1 MTQLWRP
8 PAAWVLPPSGSL
20 PVTRGEQ
27 QGRAEWT
34 QRINSSEPGQGQQP
48 GGKPLFYGRSA
59 PSQVRHSFTEGLHT
73 WILSSLSPQELQSH
87 DRKRG
92 QGHRAAPTFNTTM
105 IKSPLHFK
113 SNKWRPLPA
122 RYPSALEASP
132 PAEPKPPS
140 GLSLYFLEINPP
152 LQLK

>member
-1 MTQLWRP
+1 MDPKDQQLRARSR
-8 PAAWVLPPSGSL
+8 AA
-20 PVTRGEQ
+20 
-27 QGRAEWT
+27 
-34 QRINSSEPGQGQQP
+34 P

-59 PSQVRHSFTEGLHT
+59 PSQVRHSITEGLHT
-73 WILSSLSPQELQSH
+73 WILSSPSPQELQSR

-122 RYPSALEASP
+122 RYPSAFEAFP

-140 GLSLYFLEINPP
+140 GLSTSLRYPP
-152 LQLK
+152 PPPTKISCLHSPALQGSLARVF